1 MGDIQTAGKVAVI
14 TGGASGIGRALAGE
28 LARRGAEVV
37 IADRQTQ
44 VAQEV
49 VAAIRAAGGKASS
62 AEVDVR
68 SFESLKQLVDAT
80 VARCGR
86 LDYFFNNAGIG
97 VGGPIEAY
105 TPADWDDVFDVNLRG
120 VAYGV
125 QAVYPVMI
133 AQGFGHI
140 INTASVAGLLPSVGT
155 ASYSASKFAVVG
167 LSKAL
172 RVEAAY
178 HGIRVSVL
186 CPGAIRTPILKGGK
200 FGRPKYEITSQER
213 TDRFF
218 ESLHPMAPELFAHRA
233 LDAVLRDV
241 AVIVIPGW
249 WKLWWVIDRLV
260 PGLTL
265 KWATRMFAEGRRK
278 MNLGEPGALPASDAA
293 AAHRQQVATHDPR

>member
-1 MGDIQTAGKVAVI
+1 MASTQVTGKVAVI
-14 TGGASGIGRALAGE
+14 TGGASGIGRALAEELAARGGEVVVADRQAE
-28 LARRGAEVV
+28 LARSVAE
-37 IADRQTQ
+37 
-44 VAQEV
+44 
-49 VAAIRAAGGKASS
+49 AIQAAGGKASS

-68 SFESLKQLVDAT
+68 SFASLKQLVDAT

-86 LDYFFNNAGIG
+86 LDFFFNNAGIG
-97 VGGPIEAY
+97 VAGPIEAY

-125 QAVYPVMI
+125 QAVYPQMI

-140 INTASVAGLLPSVGT
+140 VNTASVAGLLPSVMT

-186 CPGAIRTPILKGGK
+186 CPGAVRTPILSGGK
-200 FGRPKYEITSQER
+200 YGRPKFEIMSQEL
-213 TDRFF
+213 TEQFF
-218 ESLHPMAPELFAHRA
+218 ESLRPIEPRLFAQRA
-233 LDAVLRDV
+233 IDAVLRDV

-249 WKLWWVIDRLV
+249 WKLWWLMDRLA
-260 PGLTL
+260 PRLTL
-265 KWATRMFAEGRRK
+265 RWATHMFATGRRELK
-278 MNLGEPGALPASDAA
+278 LGAPGAP
-293 AAHRQQVATHDPR
+293 